1 MSSIQTNTGLLN
13 ATLVSSVSLNVT
25 SNLTASSGIFSSIFA
40 QTVSV
45 GILNISSLNTNS
57 LSTNIFSVS
66 TLNVNFISS
75 AQATFSS
82 LIVNAMQFGSGDGFV
97 DFGAVR
103 AVVVSTI
110 QENTGLLNATQVFAS
125 TISATLF
132 PVYYNTIIST
142 VNTGNTMFLPTSA
155 SGSYVFITTNTCNS
169 DSNMYVSLPTTS
181 VAGGSLFVVKHK
193 GALGAGPNFVTIQN
207 TASVLPVSTTTTAVY
222 AGMEW
227 LSLGVSGVA

>member
-1 MSSIQTNTGLLN
+1 
-13 ATLVSSVSLNVT
+13 
-25 SNLTASSGIFSSIFA
+25 
-40 QTVSV
+40 
-45 GILNISSLNTNS
+45 
-57 LSTNIFSVS
+57 
-66 TLNVNFISS
+66 
-75 AQATFSS
+75 
-82 LIVNAMQFGSGDGFV
+82 MQFGSGDGFV

-222 AGMEW
+222 AGLEW